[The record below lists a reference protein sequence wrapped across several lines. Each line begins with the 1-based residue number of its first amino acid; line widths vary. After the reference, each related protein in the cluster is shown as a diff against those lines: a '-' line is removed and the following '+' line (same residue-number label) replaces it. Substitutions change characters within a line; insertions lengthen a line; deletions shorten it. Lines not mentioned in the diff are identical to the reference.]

1 MGFRFRKSINII
13 PGVRLNLS
21 NGAPSLSVGPRGAS
35 VSFGSRGTYA
45 NLGLPGT
52 GLSYRTRLDRAARS
66 GGGNRT
72 ATDPGLRQALEQEAA
87 DLMSAVTA
95 IRNIHEL
102 TPDPKT
108 GISWAELE
116 AVYLHNRTSPFKV
129 PAPVRPEKPDYLAL
143 PEKPAESEG
152 ISFLGKWFESESAKA
167 ERHAEN
173 LRRWQQ
179 ELIDVERENTLR
191 QHRYQQQRTAWA
203 EQYAN
208 WKFEAEEHE
217 KRLATAQADARQQ
230 FRTDAAFFESYLA
243 GVLAETEWP
252 RETLVAFEV
261 KPELSAVLL
270 DVDLAEIEDF
280 PDKIYGVN
288 ARGTELTEKAMT
300 QKAVRENYARHVHGC
315 LFRLVGIV
323 LHTLPFDNVIVSGFT
338 QRVSKR
344 TGYLED
350 EYILSCKC
358 SRSQMSSVNFAGLEH
373 IDPVEALGNQPVIR
387 KMSSTFI
394 FQPIEPLTL

>member
-1 MGFRFRKSINII
+1 
-13 PGVRLNLS
+13 
-21 NGAPSLSVGPRGAS
+21 
-35 VSFGSRGTYA
+35 
-45 NLGLPGT
+45 
-52 GLSYRTRLDRAARS
+52 
-66 GGGNRT
+66 
-72 ATDPGLRQALEQEAA
+72 Q
-87 DLMSAVTA
+87 
-95 IRNIHEL
+95 
-102 TPDPKT
+102 
-108 GISWAELE
+108 
-116 AVYLHNRTSPFKV
+116 V

-261 KPELSAVLL
+261 KPELSA
-270 DVDLAEIEDF
+270 
-280 PDKIYGVN
+280 
-288 ARGTELTEKAMT
+288 
-300 QKAVRENYARHVHGC
+300 
-315 LFRLVGIV
+315 
-323 LHTLPFDNVIVSGFT
+323 
-338 QRVSKR
+338 
-344 TGYLED
+344 
-350 EYILSCKC
+350 
-358 SRSQMSSVNFAGLEH
+358 
-373 IDPVEALGNQPVIR
+373 
-387 KMSSTFI
+387 
-394 FQPIEPLTL
+394 

>member
-66 GGGNRT
+66 RGENRT
-72 ATDPGLRQALEQEAA
+72 ATDPGLRQALEQKAA
-87 DLMSAVTA
+87 ELMSAVTA

-116 AVYLHNRTSPFKV
+116 AVYLHNRTSPFQV
-129 PAPVRPEKPDYLAL
+129 PAPVRPEKPDYLVL
-143 PEKPAESEG
+143 PEKPAEGEG

-300 QKAVRENYARHVHGC
+300 QKAVRENYARRVHGC

-358 SRSQMSSVNFAGLEH
+358 TRS
-373 IDPVEALGNQPVIR
+373 
-387 KMSSTFI
+387 
-394 FQPIEPLTL
+394 